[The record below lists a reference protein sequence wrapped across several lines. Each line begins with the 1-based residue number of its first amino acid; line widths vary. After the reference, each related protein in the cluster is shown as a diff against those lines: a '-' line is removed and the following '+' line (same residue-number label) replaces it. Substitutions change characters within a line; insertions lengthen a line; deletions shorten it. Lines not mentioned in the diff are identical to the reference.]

1 MNTKGKWFMPRAILA
16 TLALWASASFGAEDI
31 IERAVPIAPNQL
43 TAPAIRPIG
52 PLATVVPSLEQHLAQ
67 LEAEARATL
76 GTFST
81 PGSNHPANPYALYTT
96 MMDIMKTI
104 IREARMTHDLARAE
118 KKLQLEETATRIA
131 NDADAIS
138 RQMEEARANA
148 QTAANSANI
157 QLITGI
163 VSAASQMRGAVAAAG
178 ATTGIGSIA
187 TGAAVGAG
195 ASAGNAGAAAGI
207 PGASAGAAAGGKAAG
222 AGGGA
227 AAGGSAGAARGQ
239 LSIEQQVGLLQ
250 QQVSML
256 QTQLAMLQAAVQVTP
271 SGVKLQG
278 PTVTILGGVVTIE
291 AQNNV
296 ALRAGSNVDV
306 RTGVNL
312 SVSTGGNTSVQT
324 GANLSLRSGA
334 GTLVQASAPLDLKG
348 SMISLNGGTKPLATV
363 GSHVQVTPG
372 SSSGQI
378 VTGSPTILGN

>member
-16 TLALWASASFGAEDI
+16 ILALWASASFGAEDI

-195 ASAGNAGAAAGI
+195 ASAGNAGAAAG
-207 PGASAGAAAGGKAAG
+207 GKAAG

-239 LSIEQQVGLLQ
+239 LSIEQQVGFLQ

-256 QTQLAMLQAAVQVTP
+256 QTQLTMLQAAVQVTP

-334 GTLVQASAPLDLKG
+334 GTLVQASALLDLKG
-348 SMISLNGGTKPLATV
+348 AMISLNGGTKPLATV
-363 GSHVQVTPG
+363 GSHVQVPPG

-378 VTGSPTILGN
+378 ITGSPTILGN